1 MKNILVGIM
10 MLFVTFSTQAQEKTN
25 KNAKYSFEVNGS
37 CDLCKKRIEKAAF
50 SVSGVKLAVWDIET
64 HQLNLILNEQKCT
77 VSEVKKA
84 IANVGH
90 DTEEVKATD
99 EVYNNLHSC
108 CQYERK

>member
-10 MLFVTFSTQAQEKTN
+10 VLFVAFSTQAQHKKS
-25 KNAKYSFEVNGS
+25 KNAKHTFEVNGN

-50 SVSGVKLAVWDIET
+50 SVSGVKLAIWDVET
-64 HQLNLILNEQKCT
+64 HQLNLILNEEKNS
-77 VSEVKKA
+77 VLEVKTA
-84 IANVGH
+84 IAKVGH
-90 DTEEVKATD
+90 DTDEVKATD

>member
-10 MLFVTFSTQAQEKTN
+10 MLFVTFSTQAQEKTK